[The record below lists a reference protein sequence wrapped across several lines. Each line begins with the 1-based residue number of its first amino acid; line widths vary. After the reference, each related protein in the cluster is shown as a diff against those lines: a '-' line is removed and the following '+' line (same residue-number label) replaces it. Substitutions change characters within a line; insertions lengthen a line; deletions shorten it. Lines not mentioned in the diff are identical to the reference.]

1 MRYTPDEVMQY
12 VREEDVKFIRLAF
25 CDVYGK
31 QRNIAVMADELPR
44 AFSHGIAFDASA
56 VDGFGGEVRSD
67 LFLHPD
73 AATLRQLP
81 WRPQQGRVA
90 QMFCDISEPD
100 GTPFEADTRH
110 ILKTAVDA
118 AERAG
123 YAFSFGSEIEFYL
136 FRLDDAGEPTKIP
149 FDSAGYMDIAP
160 EDRGENVRREICL
173 TLEQMG
179 IVPESSHHES
189 GPGQNEIDFRFAD
202 PLSAAENAV
211 TFRTVVKTVAARSGL
226 SADFSPR
233 PLPDRDGNGMHINIS
248 VRRGGEEIPPD
259 RLIAGLLE
267 RICEMTLFLNPCG
280 NSYDRLGRDKAPA
293 YATWSEQNR
302 SQLIRVPAAF
312 GPYRRVELRSPDPAA
327 NPYLAFAL
335 IIHACLAGMENGLPL
350 PEPADFNTFAASAER
365 LAGYKRLPS
374 TLAEAFAAASGSA
387 FIRRHIPAS
396 LIEAYRG

>member
-44 AFSHGIAFDASA
+44 AFSQGIAFDASA
-56 VDGFGGEVRSD
+56 VDGFGGEVKSD

-81 WRPQQGRVA
+81 WRPQQGGVA
-90 QMFCDISEPD
+90 HMFCDVTYPD
-100 GTPFEADTRH
+100 GQPFEADTRN
-110 ILKTAVDA
+110 ILKTAVQA
-118 AERAG
+118 AEDAG
-123 YAFSFGSEIEFYL
+123 YAFSFGSEMEFYL
-136 FRLDDAGEPTKIP
+136 FRLDENGEPTRIP
-149 FDSAGYMDIAP
+149 YDRAGYMDIAP
-160 EDRGENVRREICL
+160 EDRGENVRREVCL

-179 IVPESSHHES
+179 ISPESSHHES
-189 GPGQNEIDFRFAD
+189 GPGQNEIDFRYAD

-211 TFRTVVKTVAARSGL
+211 TFRAVVKTIAARNGL
-226 SADFSPR
+226 HADFSPR
-233 PLPDRDGNGMHINIS
+233 PLPDRDGSGMHINIS
-248 VRRGGEEIPPD
+248 ARRSGRELPPD
-259 RLIAGLLE
+259 LLIPGLLDK
-267 RICEMTLFLNPCG
+267 ICEMTLFLNPCAE
-280 NSYDRLGRDKAPA
+280 SYARLGRDKAPA

-312 GPYRRVELRSPDPAA
+312 GPYRRVELRSPDPMA

-335 IIHACLAGMENGLPL
+335 LIHACLYGMENDLPL
-350 PEPADFNTFAASAER
+350 PPATDLNTYTAT
-365 LAGYKRLPS
+365 AGQLSVYKKLPS
-374 TLAEAFAAASGSA
+374 SLSEAYAAASGSA
-387 FIRRHIPAS
+387 FIRRLIPFS